1 MAPARWRLMRTRLTS
16 RTSAW
21 QSAAGLETIAGH
33 RIFVRARA
41 GASDLPPVVF
51 LHGYP
56 TCSYDWRH
64 ALGHLGD
71 RRLVMFDF
79 LGFGLSEKPR
89 DQLYSLLMQAD
100 IVEAVASRYANEPVI
115 LVAHDM
121 GSSVATELLARDL
134 EQRLP
139 FELSTVLLF
148 NASLVLE
155 RASLMIS
162 QKVLRSRLGPL
173 AARMT
178 TEVAF
183 RRQLARVFS
192 KGNPL
197 SDQEAADQWS
207 LLTHNRGHR
216 LLDRLIFYL
225 HERVTYA
232 SRWTGALRDWP
243 GHLALAWGD
252 LDPICTELVLQAVVD
267 LRPAVPLL
275 RLPGLGHYPQ
285 LEDPEAVIKV
295 IERLLY

>member
-1 MAPARWRLMRTRLTS
+1 MPELTR

-21 QSAAGLETIAGH
+21 RNEGGLETLAGH

-64 ALGHLGD
+64 ALERLDD

-79 LGFGLSEKPR
+79 LGFGLSEKPL
-89 DQLYSLLMQAD
+89 DQLYSLHMQAD
-100 IVEAVASRYANEPVI
+100 IVEAVVARYSGEPVI

-134 EQRLP
+134 DQRLT
-139 FELSTVLLF
+139 FELSSVLLF

-155 RASLMIS
+155 RASLMIG

-173 AARMT
+173 AARLT
-178 TEVAF
+178 TEMSF
-183 RRQLARVFS
+183 RRQFARVFS
-192 KGNPL
+192 EAHPL
-197 SDQEAADQWS
+197 TQEEAADQWS
-207 LLTHNRGHR
+207 LLAYDRGHK

-225 HERVTYA
+225 HERVAYA
-232 SRWTGALRDWP
+232 SRWKGALRDWP
-243 GHLALAWGD
+243 GHLELAWAD
-252 LDPICTELVLQAVVD
+252 LDPICTEAVLQAVLD
-267 LRPAVPLL
+267 LRPRVPVARL
-275 RLPGLGHYPQ
+275 RGLGHYPQ
-285 LEDPEAVIKV
+285 LESPDASIQI
-295 IERLLY
+295 IERLLSR